1 MVLVLGR
8 ELEPSEVRNIQL
20 GAQIQVRGGA
30 NSITGDLEFHLG
42 FQLNVLEVG
51 VGTSQP

>member
-8 ELEPSEVRNIQL
+8 ELEPSQVRNIQL
-20 GAQIQVRGGA
+20 GAQTQVRGT